1 MLIHFL
7 CPWLLSSI
15 WSGSV
20 QGSNSDYNQEIIVT
34 FDGVQEDGAGIEND
48 LMLTEKRPFHMGFTP
63 FPYYFTEDAVEF
75 TYANINYHSDLVIHH
90 FDNGIP

>member
-1 MLIHFL
+1 
-7 CPWLLSSI
+7 
-15 WSGSV
+15 V